1 MATIQIRERHKEIAI
16 KIALAA
22 GLCAVFFH
30 FIIRPVFSESVFLKQ
45 QVQESHA
52 RLELFQDVHRLKD
65 ELSVAEE
72 PFPVLASRSSMVGK
86 LSDIA
91 NKNKIDVQ
99 TLTPKTI
106 PEGEYTNLRIE
117 LSAQAS
123 FFPLMKFLKE
133 LEAFEP
139 PLNVSNLSLSQ
150 FQRSYSGADE
160 EKDGMLQVHLSLDTY
175 LLKQTRRRTKS

>member
-1 MATIQIRERHKEIAI
+1 MATMQIREQHKEIAI

-30 FIIRPVFSESVFLKQ
+30 FIIQPVFSESVLLKQ

-52 RLELFQDVHRLKD
+52 RLELFQDVRRLKD

-72 PFPVLASRSSMVGK
+72 TFPVLASRSSMVGRI
-86 LSDIA
+86 SDIA
-91 NKNKIDVQ
+91 NKNGIDVQ

-106 PEGEYTNLRIE
+106 PEGEYTDLRIE

-150 FQRSYSGADE
+150 FQRSYSGMDGGRDE
-160 EKDGMLQVHLSLDTY
+160 MLQVHLSMDTY
-175 LLKQTRRRTKS
+175 LLKQSRRRARS